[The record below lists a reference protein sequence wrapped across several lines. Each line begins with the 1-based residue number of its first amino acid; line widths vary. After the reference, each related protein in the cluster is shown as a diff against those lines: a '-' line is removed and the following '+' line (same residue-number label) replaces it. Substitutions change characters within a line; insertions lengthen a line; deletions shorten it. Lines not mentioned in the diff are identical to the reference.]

1 MKGVEIHPCGAIWHH
16 SRCKTAPLGCSVICS
31 KILLYQC
38 LDPTRY
44 KGNVLGDGVGIIITQ
59 IYNLHGW
66 YFLPP

>member
-1 MKGVEIHPCGAIWHH
+1 MKGVEIHPCGAIW
-16 SRCKTAPLGCSVICS
+16 TPLGCSVTCS

-59 IYNLHGW
+59 IYNLHG
-66 YFLPP
+66 